1 MLDSCLAISL
11 ISVVFRSQMLAWNA
25 LELLWRAIAASGGR
39 FAAASHTLAEVLNRF
54 GGDSNGRISP
64 RDLGEVMRVLHRSIF
79 AASPSEVSASRTFKQ
94 EARWHEGSDYPQPQT
109 LLVEERLAGCRG
121 KKEEEEG
128 GGGARSSSSRCT
140 DNKTI
145 ELVTVANIKKPELC
159 ELRRAAE
166 NLGYRLTILGVGE
179 PWPGLGQK
187 AEKLHT
193 FLRLRLGNPGGGRS
207 SLKSSKNDFSR
218 VGQVES
224 STSIPGHEANIGTCG
239 EVRCHGHGDSSTA
252 GWSATT
258 VVVFL
263 DAFDI
268 LLLPTAT
275 RETLLRR
282 FMSFQRPIVFG
293 TESVSSPD
301 NSVALVHPWRKI
313 NGNILC
319 SFSSSLSENSSWE
332 KWTFS
337 DNGTGSTNYVDNGTG
352 SANYGCQTT
361 FLNSGTIIGYADSM
375 LSMIEEILTDM
386 KRHHGYQGV
395 PIVSHFIFHFNSGAD
410 VGISNSHLSQL
421 HICMVPHNIFW

>member
-25 LELLWRAIAASGGR
+25 LEFSERPLLLVGGDLPPR
-39 FAAASHTLAEVLNRF
+39 RTRCAEVLN
-54 GGDSNGRISP
+54 GSAATAAGLSP

-79 AASPSEVSASRTFKQ
+79 AASPFLRRAPKQ
-94 EARWHEGSDYPQPQT
+94 ARWHEGSDYPQPQT

-207 SLKSSKNDFSR
+207 FKVLTLPGGSGGIINA
-218 VGQVES
+218 
-224 STSIPGHEANIGTCG
+224 PGHVIGLAVGLPC
-239 EVRCHGHGDSSTA
+239 
-252 GWSATT
+252 T
-258 VVVFL
+258 VI
-263 DAFDI
+263 A
-268 LLLPTAT
+268 LLLAGGH
-275 RETLLRR
+275 RGL
-282 FMSFQRPIVFG
+282 
-293 TESVSSPD
+293 
-301 NSVALVHPWRKI
+301 
-313 NGNILC
+313 
-319 SFSSSLSENSSWE
+319 
-332 KWTFS
+332 
-337 DNGTGSTNYVDNGTG
+337 
-352 SANYGCQTT
+352 
-361 FLNSGTIIGYADSM
+361 
-375 LSMIEEILTDM
+375 
-386 KRHHGYQGV
+386 
-395 PIVSHFIFHFNSGAD
+395 
-410 VGISNSHLSQL
+410 
-421 HICMVPHNIFW
+421 